1 MKNSNKL
8 LIVGFVLFVL
18 DQLSK
23 YIIRTTMQPSQSI
36 PIINN
41 IFHITF
47 VQNTGALFGMLKGFS
62 FAFIWL
68 TIIALGFILFYWDKF
83 PKRFLARLFLVFIV
97 VGLVGNLIDR
107 IIFGHVIDFLDFRI
121 WPVFNIAD
129 SLVSAGVIGLIV
141 SYFKK

>member
-47 VQNTGALFGMLKGFS
+47 VQNTGALFGMLKGFG

-83 PKRFLARLFLVFIV
+83 PKKILVKLFLVFIV
-97 VGLVGNLIDR
+97 VGLIGNLIDR
-107 IIFGHVIDFLDFRI
+107 IFFGYVIDFFDFRI
-121 WPVFNIAD
+121 WPVFNLAD
-129 SLVSAGVIGLIV
+129 SLVSAGVAGLIV
-141 SYFKK
+141 SYVKK